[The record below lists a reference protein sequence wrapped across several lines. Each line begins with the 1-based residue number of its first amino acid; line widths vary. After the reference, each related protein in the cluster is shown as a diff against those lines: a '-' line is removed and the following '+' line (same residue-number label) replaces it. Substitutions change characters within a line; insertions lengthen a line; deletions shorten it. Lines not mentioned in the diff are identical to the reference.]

1 MNDIETIDIL
11 QQLVTKLENE
21 MRFQEREAVEIA
33 LGVMIRRRHPST
45 TDLHQNIFEI
55 AKFQSEQYKMGLM

>member
-21 MRFQEREAVEIA
+21 MRFQEREAVEVA
-33 LGVMIRRRHPST
+33 LGVMIRRRHPSS